1 MECSNRKPR
10 QVATV
15 PDITHG
21 RLTVR
26 TAEAHPVANGNTDV
40 NVALR
45 SGRTWGLQA
54 APVTD
59 FFLLDGT
66 FDGTFDGVAQGQHG
80 CLGWGRHCSQM
91 QPCCFGNNKRRGRTN
106 DPGRHTPTPN
116 GNTDV
121 NVVLP
126 SGRTWC
132 LAGLHR
138 LP

>member
-26 TAEAHPVANGNTDV
+26 TAEVHPVANGNTDV

-59 FFLLDGT
+59 FFSPRWNVRWNVRWSGPGAAWLLGM
-66 FDGTFDGVAQGQHG
+66 GAA
-80 CLGWGRHCSQM
+80 L
-91 QPCCFGNNKRRGRTN
+91 QPDAAMLLR
-106 DPGRHTPTPN
+106 
-116 GNTDV
+116 
-121 NVVLP
+121 
-126 SGRTWC
+126 
-132 LAGLHR
+132 
-138 LP
+138 

>member
-1 MECSNRKPR
+1 MFQSKASAGCRRARYHPPPADGPDCRGPPR
-10 QVATV
+10 RQRQHRRERGA
-15 PDITHG
+15 
-21 RLTVR
+21 
-26 TAEAHPVANGNTDV
+26 
-40 NVALR
+40 ALR
-45 SGRTWGLQA
+45 PHVGPHRPCGNGF
-54 APVTD
+54 

-80 CLGWGRHCSQM
+80 SLGWGRHCSQM
-91 QPCCFGNNKRRGRTN
+91 QPCCFGNNKRTGRTN

-121 NVVLP
+121 NVVPP
-126 SGRTWC
+126 SGRTWG